1 MSQKSTL
8 LTYRLDSSILVL
20 LSNDVFYE
28 IFNTVYSNIFVNFLI
43 IIIML
48 IISILPFW
56 QILILLCIAGHS
68 LIDTYLISYAVWS
81 THWVNSLVHLHCLS
95 SILPNTVETK
105 KCTIRLNFHF
115 FCGVDEIY

>member
-28 IFNTVYSNIFVNFLI
+28 IFNTVYSNIFINFLI

-68 LIDTYLISYAVWS
+68 LIDTYLDKLRRLIHTLGQFSSAFALPLLDF
-81 THWVNSLVHLHCLS
+81 TQHC
-95 SILPNTVETK
+95 
-105 KCTIRLNFHF
+105 
-115 FCGVDEIY
+115 